1 MQPLDIKQ
9 FHLRAMLMSSF
20 GLCSRAPG
28 QITVLLKKTVL
39 ALCCFLYG
47 VPQKLYRQGR
57 GRGIHQM
64 STLVYNPI

>member
-28 QITVLLKKTVL
+28 QIKGSGVQKQRPQELL
-39 ALCCFLYG
+39 A
-47 VPQKLYRQGR
+47 
-57 GRGIHQM
+57 
-64 STLVYNPI
+64 TL